1 MRVYRI
7 SVSLFIILFLGLAL
21 PLAAQSDPQ
30 VLGTFS
36 KPFTTFTVTGD
47 LVHPGELDWYTF
59 DITDKPSTIYILA
72 ESEEDPSD
80 IRALLFDADDTYV
93 ATTDDGYLEAVLDA
107 GTYRIRIDSIGSVV
121 QSYSLVVLNG
131 LEVESNDGL
140 IESNDLGE
148 LAGSVQ
154 LFASMLPAG
163 DADFYRFQISE
174 TGLPSN
180 SNALL
185 ISTDGPEAGD
195 TVLILYQFDEAE
207 DRYLPIASDDDSG
220 DSYWSQLLVLPQP
233 GDRFALRVEETTFP
247 LEGIDA
253 YSLSV
258 VPITLIVDAEP
269 NNTSAQATQLTPISE
284 DGTAWDIEG
293 MLDVADPIDFFTL
306 TIEASA
312 LVQIATEAQEGA
324 GNYDTLLALYT
335 ADGTPLA
342 ESDDNG
348 DGNWSRIS
356 LSLEAGDYF
365 ITVEMDDYEK
375 PPVSYRLS
383 ATAVA
388 MRTTSETEPN
398 DTDETAELVEWVA
411 GEALV
416 IEASIGV
423 EGDVDSF
430 EFELSEET
438 TVIIETG
445 PRTGDATSNDT
456 TLTLYDEDLWQIAY
470 NDDSNESWSRVEQTL
485 PAGTYYIVV
494 EGYYGDETFEYTL
507 LITVSDD

>member
-7 SVSLFIILFLGLAL
+7 SVSLIIILFLGLAL

-30 VLGTFS
+30 ELGTFS
-36 KPFTTFTVTGD
+36 EPFTTFTVTGD
-47 LVHPGELDWYTF
+47 FVHPGQLDWYTF
-59 DITDKPSTIYILA
+59 DITDEPSTIFILA
-72 ESEEDPSD
+72 ESAEDPSD
-80 IRALLFDADDTYV
+80 IRALLFDADDTYI
-93 ATTDDGYLEAVLDA
+93 ATTDDGYLEAVLGA
-107 GTYRIRIDSIGSVV
+107 GTYRIRIDSIGSAV
-121 QSYSLVVLNG
+121 QSYSLAVLNG

-148 LAGSVQ
+148 LTGSVQ
-154 LFASMLPAG
+154 LFGSMLPAG

-174 TGLPSN
+174 AGLPN
-180 SNALL
+180 NTNALL
-185 ISTDGPEAGD
+185 ISTAGPEAGD
-195 TVLILYQFDEAE
+195 TVFILYQFDEAE
-207 DRYLPIASDDDSG
+207 DRYLPIAFDDDSG
-220 DSYWSQLLVLPQP
+220 DSYWSRLLVRPQA

-253 YSLSV
+253 YSLSF

-284 DGTAWDIEG
+284 DGSVWDIEG

-306 TIEASA
+306 TIETSA
-312 LVQIATEAQEGA
+312 LVQISTGAQEDA

-335 ADGTPLA
+335 ADGTRLA
-342 ESDDNG
+342 ESDDSG
-348 DGNWSRIS
+348 DVGWSRIS
-356 LSLEAGDYF
+356 LSLEAGDYV

-375 PPVSYRLS
+375 PPVPYRLS
-383 ATAVA
+383 ATAVS
-388 MRTTSETEPN
+388 MRTMSETEPN
-398 DTDETAELVEWVA
+398 DTDEVAEFVEWAA
-411 GEALV
+411 GEALL

-423 EGDVDSF
+423 EGDIDSF
-430 EFELSEET
+430 EFKLSEET

-445 PRTGDATSNDT
+445 PRTGDSASNDT
-456 TLTLYDEDLWQIAY
+456 TLAVYDEDLWQIAY

-494 EGYYGDETFEYTL
+494 EGYYGDEIFEYTL